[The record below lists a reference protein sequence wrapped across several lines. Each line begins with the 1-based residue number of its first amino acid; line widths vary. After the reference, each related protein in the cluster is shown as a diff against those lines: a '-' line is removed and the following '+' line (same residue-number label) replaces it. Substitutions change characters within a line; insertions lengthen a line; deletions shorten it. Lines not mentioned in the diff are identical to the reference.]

1 MTRKSWVDGDSF
13 TFLNTKLKN
22 NNYSTKIINN
32 IFALRAYNLFL
43 SFGLFIDPVQLKM
56 WPFNIQPVSRIKLK
70 QTKCR
75 EIFFYRCKR
84 RQDWKTIT
92 ERDVVFRQRAIFN
105 DSFGESRGYS
115 SFSCDLPDNFWGNPC
130 CLGNRINK
138 PRTEIRSSIWG
149 MLKQIGIPA
158 RDASQDIFY
167 KPYGNKEVCSILR
180 WKYVFHFVTV
190 FISLLSR
197 KAGFYWKL

>member
-1 MTRKSWVDGDSF
+1 MFSNVRESWAVTRKSWVDGDSF

-22 NNYSTKIINN
+22 NNYSTKIIND

-43 SFGLFIDPVQLKM
+43 SFGLYIDPVPLKM
-56 WPFNIQPVSRIKLK
+56 QPFNIQPVSRIKLK

-84 RQDWKTIT
+84 RQDWVTIT

-130 CLGNRINK
+130 LASFNIASEVEYAGVEESHFFSRI
-138 PRTEIRSSIWG
+138 I
-149 MLKQIGIPA
+149 
-158 RDASQDIFY
+158 
-167 KPYGNKEVCSILR
+167 
-180 WKYVFHFVTV
+180 
-190 FISLLSR
+190 
-197 KAGFYWKL
+197 